1 MFGNT
6 NQASGGFSF
15 GQNNNNSAGNTN
27 TGGMSSGFKFGA
39 GSAAPSNTNTSG
51 GGLFGQNNNNNSSG
65 NTGGGLFGQNNAN
78 TGNTGNTGT
87 SGGMFG
93 QNNNANTNTGG
104 GGLFGNNNANTN
116 TSANTNTGGGLFGNN
131 NTNANTNTNTG
142 GGLFGNNNNTNRNT
156 NTGGGLFGNNNA
168 NTNTNTNTG
177 GGLFGNNANQNT
189 NTGGGLFGNN
199 NANQNTNTGGGLFGN
214 NNANQNTN
222 TGGGLFGNNNAN
234 QNANTN
240 TGGFF
245 GNNNNATNNNAGG
258 FGQQQ
263 QMQQQQQQAGFG
275 QLTKQNQPSGP
286 SVQAQLTRIKDGWDP
301 TSPNCA
307 FQFYFYNRIPLDDI
321 PYYQMPQ
328 GQSPEKWD
336 KAVAERPYKSSVPVL
351 AVGFTD
357 LQKRTKQQEQQ
368 VGVYRVRMHEV
379 NNKLDELTNKHDLVT
394 TVKIAEMRARHQRL
408 VNRTVA
414 LAAVT
419 QVLRNRGYV
428 LKPEEEVLRKNLVQL
443 NDKVTDPAV
452 FGRINEIWAR
462 MSVLRE
468 QARHA
473 TDSQSKKAPDG
484 TILTWERDEETLEQL
499 AKILKDQQTGI
510 AFLAKVLKEDMAE
523 VENKI
528 TSLEKK

>member
-15 GQNNNNSAGNTN
+15 GQNNANASNNAN

-39 GSAAPSNTNTSG
+39 GSAATTNTNTNTGGMFGNNNQNNNTGTTNTGGGLFGNNQTSNTG
-51 GGLFGQNNNNNSSG
+51 GTGGLFGQNNNQTT
-65 NTGGGLFGQNNAN
+65 NTTGTSGGLFGQNN
-78 TGNTGNTGT
+78 
-87 SGGMFG
+87 
-93 QNNNANTNTGG
+93 QNTNT
-104 GGLFGNNNANTN
+104 
-116 TSANTNTGGGLFGNN
+116 TNTGGGLFGNN
-131 NTNANTNTNTG
+131 NQQTQQSNTSGGLFGQNNNTNSGTTG
-142 GGLFGNNNNTNRNT
+142 GGLFGNNKTTQQSTGTTGGLFGQNNAQQSNT
-156 NTGGGLFGNNNA
+156 NTGGLFGNNQNQ
-168 NTNTNTNTG
+168 NQQT
-177 GGLFGNNANQNT
+177 GGLFGNNQQNQNQQT
-189 NTGGGLFGNN
+189 GGLFGNQQN
-199 NANQNTNTGGGLFGN
+199 NQNTN
-214 NNANQNTN
+214 Q
-222 TGGGLFGNNNAN
+222 
-234 QNANTN
+234 
-240 TGGFF
+240 GGFF
-245 GNNNNATNNNAGG
+245 NNNNNQQNQP
-258 FGQQQ
+258 QQQ
-263 QMQQQQQQAGFG
+263 FG
-275 QLTKQNQPSGP
+275 QLAKTNQPSGP

-462 MSVLRE
+462 MTVLRE

-473 TDSQSKKAPDG
+473 TDSLQKKAPDG

-499 AKILKDQQTGI
+499 AKILKAQQTGI

-523 VENKI
+523 VDSKI

>member
-6 NQASGGFSF
+6 NQQSGGFSF
-15 GQNNNNSAGNTN
+15 GQNNTNSAGNN
-27 TGGMSSGFKFGA
+27 NAGGMSSGFKFGA
-39 GSAAPSNTNTSG
+39 GSAATSNNTNSSG
-51 GGLFGQNNNNNSSG
+51 GGLFGQNNNNTSG

-78 TGNTGNTGT
+78 TGNTGTTGA
-87 SGGMFG
+87 SGGLFG
-93 QNNNANTNTGG
+93 QNNTNTNTNTGGGLFGNNANTNTNTNTNTGG
-104 GGLFGNNNANTN
+104 GGLFGNTN
-116 TSANTNTGGGLFGNN
+116 
-131 NTNANTNTNTG
+131 NANTNTNTG
-142 GGLFGNNNNTNRNT
+142 GGLFGQNNNNATTNTNTTGGGLFGQNNTNTNTNTGGGLFGNNANTNT

-177 GGLFGNNANQNT
+177 GLFGNNNANT

-199 NANQNTNTGGGLFGN
+199 NAN
-214 NNANQNTN
+214 NANT
-222 TGGGLFGNNNAN
+222 
-234 QNANTN
+234 NTN

-245 GNNNNATNNNAGG
+245 GNNNANNNVGG

-263 QMQQQQQQAGFG
+263 QQQQQQAGFG
-275 QLTKQNQPSGP
+275 QLTKTNQPSGP

-443 NDKVTDPAV
+443 NDKVMDPAV

-528 TSLEKK
+528 SSLEKK